1 MSMPRDGHHHVWM
14 FLRPLAAAVAALA
27 LMFARPVDVPAVAPE
42 VDATIPRE
50 PRALAARLTPADR
63 SLRRA
68 IGAWRLRGNPAQG
81 PPPDDVILE
90 ALYQQRALR
99 MLSRNPTLRERTIDR
114 LGPRLG
120 RSTRDITL
128 ALRDLRRL
136 AAGWPPHRVRT
147 GPPEPLGALLGYYR
161 EAQQRFGVGRHILAA
176 VNLVESAF
184 GRLRNTSVA
193 GAQGPMQFMPA
204 TWRAYGLGGD
214 VNDPHDAILGAANYL
229 RRSGAPRDYA
239 RALHAYNPS
248 ALYVNAVRRYANLIA
263 RDPDALYALYS
274 WQVFVKARGGG
285 ERRVTGP
292 GRPYSHSIVPGGLD
306 VMSSTT
312 RLTSRSSL
320 IIREAICSSRS

>member
-1 MSMPRDGHHHVWM
+1 M
-14 FLRPLAAAVAALA
+14 FLRLLMATIATLAVHV
-27 LMFARPVDVPAVAPE
+27 ARPGDATAVAPE
-42 VDATIPRE
+42 PDAAIPRE
-50 PRALAARLTPADR
+50 PRALALRLTLADT

-68 IGAWRLRGNPAQG
+68 IDAWRLRGNPAQG
-81 PPPDDVILE
+81 PAPDDVTLE
-90 ALYQQRALR
+90 ALYVQRVLR
-99 MLSRNPTLRERTIDR
+99 MLARDPELSERTFRR
-114 LGPRLG
+114 LKPRLA
-120 RSTRDITL
+120 RSTRDVTL

-161 EAQQRFGVGRHILAA
+161 EAQQRFGVGRHVLAA

-184 GRLRNTSVA
+184 GRLRNNSVA
-193 GAQGPMQFMPA
+193 GAQGPMQFIPA

-229 RRSGAPRDYA
+229 RRSGAPQDYA

-248 ALYVNAVRRYANLIA
+248 ALYVNAVRRYARLIA
-263 RDPDALYALYS
+263 RDRDALYALYS

-292 GRPYSHSIVPGGLD
+292 GRTYSHSIVPGGLD

-320 IIREAICSSRS
+320 IIRDAICSSRS